1 MTNVIRLNAECWS
14 RSSGDVGSV
23 DSALTAKQHQQQL
36 KKGENQRPS
45 CDKIHTFL
53 VTYYLKL
60 PDKKKRKKKLFLK
73 KDLRLSIPAV
83 NKKKG
88 YLRIYGVMWF
98 HSKCKIH
105 AFLVAEL
112 RWINTSSCHRIR
124 CLLETTW
131 RLMKRLLFCTV
142 GQWHISG
149 DKKRR
154 EKHQNTRR
162 LKKTHTP
169 YNWCLG
175 DIRTCRN
182 GLTGTSKR
190 GLVISAGS
198 LPQSY
203 MHKYSTKYASN
214 PPLLLKWQA
223 GRQ

>member
-1 MTNVIRLNAECWS
+1 MTKYTLSWS
-14 RSSGDVGSV
+14 HI
-23 DSALTAKQHQQQL
+23 TW
-36 KKGENQRPS
+36 S
-45 CDKIHTFL
+45 CQI
-53 VTYYLKL
+53 
-60 PDKKKRKKKLFLK
+60 KKKRKKKLFLK

-83 NKKKG
+83 NKKKS

-131 RLMKRLLFCTV
+131 CLMKMLLFCTV
-142 GQWHISG
+142 VQWHISG

>member
-1 MTNVIRLNAECWS
+1 MTKYTLSWS
-14 RSSGDVGSV
+14 HI
-23 DSALTAKQHQQQL
+23 TW
-36 KKGENQRPS
+36 S
-45 CDKIHTFL
+45 CQ
-53 VTYYLKL
+53 
-60 PDKKKRKKKLFLK
+60 KKKKKKLFLK

-83 NKKKG
+83 NKKKS

-131 RLMKRLLFCTV
+131 CLMKMLLFCTV

-149 DKKRR
+149 DKKE
-154 EKHQNTRR
+154 EKSTKTPGG
-162 LKKTHTP
+162 KKNHTP

-203 MHKYSTKYASN
+203 MHKYSAYMTPTHLFCLSGKLADNSMAEFFDVLMS
-214 PPLLLKWQA
+214 LLIWKSSQ
-223 GRQ
+223 GR